1 MKKAAC
7 IYCTISLVFSAFFAV
22 AQVNTKSKPAPTQ
35 QDMDKA
41 LKDAQK
47 MIDQLPP
54 EAKAR
59 VNDAM
64 KGSSLGD
71 KNKPISKIDNV
82 TGKSKQ
88 ARDAFEKLV
97 MIPSSIELKRGETE
111 FFEVSTLTFIGYRQR
126 EESYRETQ
134 IDDQLLTSQEHG
146 DYLDQQMKAADK
158 LNPAKPDY
166 SKINPDEIAPATI
179 ERHRRERESEEVRKN
194 HDAELNILVRKDDK
208 EMGNNSPVT
217 PDFIITG
224 WKMNGLPAPI
234 SNQLGQLEG
243 SNHFGIYKAPI
254 VVPLN
259 DIRLVEIT
267 CELIYKKTKEKF
279 TLKSQVMLLNEG
291 KFEATI
297 DGKQWYGH
305 QLLDKKYIDAA
316 KGKDPAHIA
325 LAEAH
330 YDDGSVA
337 EKGLVLLIS
346 AGFPNSLTIRIKNP
360 KLGPNSIDCSTDAIS
375 LLSQG
380 WSAGLNSYIRRPN
393 GTSCQ
398 VSNEICNNLKVNIT
412 SLTLRTGG
420 LVAGNFDGTL
430 YEDSHDKTEK
440 PCISSIEHKVSGNF
454 ALSVVCEPK

>member
-7 IYCTISLVFSAFFAV
+7 FYCTIFLVFLTFFAV
-22 AQVNTKSKPAPTQ
+22 AQGNTKSKPTPTQ

-41 LKDAQK
+41 MKDAQK

-54 EAKAR
+54 EEKAR
-59 VNDAM
+59 VNNAL
-64 KGSSLGD
+64 KGSNLGL
-71 KNKPISKIDNV
+71 KNKSNSQIDNV

-126 EESYRETQ
+126 EESYRGTL

-179 ERHRRERESEEVRKN
+179 ERHRRERDSEEVRKN
-194 HDAELNILVRKDDK
+194 HEAELNILVRKDDK

-217 PDFIITG
+217 PDFIISG
-224 WKMNGLPAPI
+224 WKMNGLPAPV

-267 CELIYKKTKEKF
+267 CGLIYKETKEKF

-291 KFEATI
+291 EFKATI
-297 DGKQWYGH
+297 DGKQWESH

-316 KGKDPAHIA
+316 KGKDPAQIA
-325 LAEAH
+325 VAEAH
-330 YDDGSVA
+330 YNDGPDT
-337 EKGLVLLIS
+337 EKGLILLIS
-346 AGFPNSLTIRIKNP
+346 PGFPNALTIRIKNP
-360 KLGPNSIDCSTDAIS
+360 KLGANYIDCKTDGIG
-375 LLSQG
+375 LLAQG

-398 VSNEICNNLKVNIT
+398 VSNERCNYLNVNIT
-412 SLTLRTGG
+412 SLNLVTGG
-420 LVAGNFDGTL
+420 LVAGNFSCTL

-440 PCISSIEHKVSGNF
+440 PCINSIEHKVSGKF
-454 ALSVVCEPK
+454 ALSVVCGPK